1 MIVCASKTDEIKRLY
16 SIINNM
22 KDTNTAEK
30 KDAERLIE
38 TLRKRIKSLEQD
50 SLEEL
55 ELLKIKIAQLH
66 EADVKGLEQYY
77 ESEIV
82 ILTKQIK

>member
-1 MIVCASKTDEIKRLY
+1 MCASKTDEIKRLY